1 MKKILLAII
10 VAVFLSCETKTI
22 EVENTGGM
30 IYSGQ
35 NEGGTFEFGSNESTK
50 IAVDLVLAYA
60 EGNFDLMNEMSAD
73 TVMFFEPSVG
83 KPIPVVRDPNYT
95 FLKEIQSPY
104 DSIQRFIWNAI
115 PMKAVG
121 ADYETVTVSFRENR
135 FYKTGEVEKLRLV
148 DRIFIRDGK
157 FFRVNQWKGIVD

>member
-1 MKKILLAII
+1 MKKIILLLT
-10 VAVFLSCETKTI
+10 VAFLLSCETKTV
-22 EVENTGGM
+22 EVEKTAGM
-30 IYSGQ
+30 VYYGQ
-35 NEGGTFEFGSNESTK
+35 NKGGTFDLGSDESAK

-60 EGNFDLMNEMSAD
+60 DGNFELMNEMSTD

-104 DSIQRFIWNAI
+104 DSIQRIIWNAI
-115 PMKAVG
+115 PIKAVG
-121 ADYETVTVSFRENR
+121 ADYETVTVSFRETR
-135 FYKTGEVEKLRLV
+135 YYKTGDVEKLRLV
-148 DRIFIRDGK
+148 ERIFIRDGK

>member
-1 MKKILLAII
+1 MKKILLLLTFAI
-10 VAVFLSCETKTI
+10 FLSCETQTI
-22 EVENTGGM
+22 EVESTGGKS
-30 IYSGQ
+30 YYGQ
-35 NEGGTFEFGSNESTK
+35 HEGVAFEFGSDENTK

-60 EGNFDLMNEMSAD
+60 EGNFELMNEMSAD

-83 KPIPVVRDPNYT
+83 KPIPVARDPNYT

-115 PMKAVG
+115 PTKAVG

-135 FYKTGEVEKLRLV
+135 FYKTGEVEKLRV
-148 DRIFIRDGK
+148 IDRIFIRDGK